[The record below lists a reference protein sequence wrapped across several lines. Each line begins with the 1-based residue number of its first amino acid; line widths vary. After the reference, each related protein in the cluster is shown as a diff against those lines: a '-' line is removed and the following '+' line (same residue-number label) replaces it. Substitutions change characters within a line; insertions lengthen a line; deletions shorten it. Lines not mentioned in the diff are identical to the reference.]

1 MTTFCYKAP
10 LIEVIRSKKAST
22 GWKTVRREM
31 DFWSSLLSL
40 EAPDELLR

>member
-10 LIEVIRSKKAST
+10 LIEVIRRKKASIA
-22 GWKTVRREM
+22 WKTVRGEM

-40 EAPDELLR
+40 EAPDEIL